1 MSTEENKTI
10 ARRYIEEL
18 FNQKNL
24 ATVDELNTPD
34 FVLHNDATTMQG
46 LEPYKQFLSM
56 DLTAFPDLHMT
67 IEDQI
72 AEGDIVAERVT
83 MHGTHKGDLMGI
95 PPTGKQ
101 VTITAI
107 YIVRFANGKGAE
119 VWANTD
125 VLGLMQQ
132 LGVVPAPG
140 QSG

>member
-1 MSTEENKTI
+1 MSSEDNKAI

-34 FVLHNDATTMQG
+34 FVLHNDATTLQG
-46 LEPYKQFLSM
+46 LESYKQFLSM
-56 DLTAFPDLHMT
+56 YLTAFPDLHMT
-67 IEDQI
+67 IEDMI

-83 MHGTHKGDLMGI
+83 IRGTHKGDLMGI

-101 VTITAI
+101 ATIPAI
-107 YIVRFANGKGAE
+107 YIVRFANGKGVE

-125 VLGLMQQ
+125 ILGLLLQ
-132 LGVVPAPG
+132 LGVVP
-140 QSG
+140 SMD